1 MKHTMTMIST
11 SLLWLISLVSASLA
25 IEPGSSRQPAGEVR
39 DVARRIL
46 AEPEFR
52 HFEHFADDAFR
63 RGEPAPSS
71 AESPTTA
78 GADANHTGDG
88 SSSNSTES
96 PSNSPTSEPW
106 WKRAMNRSQPS
117 KSGSDSSSSRNQRL
131 SPSGQ
136 SSGDSSPSTKSGPT
150 STSSS
155 QGSKSTSNDNTAGQ
169 TTSEPGN
176 GTTPSGNTVTPA
188 VTPSNGTGRTTPAT
202 ERPTRAGNE
211 SASKPS
217 RTNRPAQRGSD
228 GVERPVRQ
236 STRTA
241 RAPTPE
247 PTPRGPDWGG
257 SSFGFGNL
265 LGGLFHGLAYL
276 ILVVIVAGIL
286 VLIGQALAQAWND
299 RPRNVPG
306 MSDSVVGPLT
316 HDRSPGE
323 TEADVFVQEA
333 LALAQRGEFRAAI
346 GRLVLGGMS
355 FIERQQWIRYRRGL
369 TVHDYLRVLRSRP
382 EQFAG
387 FRQVVHV
394 FEPVEYGR
402 RLATETLFDAALQG
416 YRRGFQRPASSLA
429 EEPTR

>member
-1 MKHTMTMIST
+1 MKCSMTNILATLLWWMATAST
-11 SLLWLISLVSASLA
+11 SMA

-63 RGEPAPSS
+63 RGEPDASPSESSLDSNTNSDNAGENPSS
-71 AESPTTA
+71 T
-78 GADANHTGDG
+78 
-88 SSSNSTES
+88 STES
-96 PSNSPTSEPW
+96 KTSSSANEPW
-106 WKRAMNRSQPS
+106 WRRALNPSAPS
-117 KSGSDSSSSRNQRL
+117 KSGSDSGSSRNQRL
-131 SPSGQ
+131 SPSGP
-136 SSGDSSPSTKSGPT
+136 SSGDGSPSTKSGPT

-155 QGSKSTSNDNTAGQ
+155 QGSKSSSNDNTAGQ
-169 TTSEPGN
+169 TKREPGDA
-176 GTTPSGNTVTPA
+176 TTKAGNAAPPA
-188 VTPSNGTGRTTPAT
+188 GTPSNGVGRTSPAT
-202 ERPTRAGNE
+202 ERPTRTGSE
-211 SASKPS
+211 SASKPA
-217 RTNRPAQRGSD
+217 RANRPAQRGSD

-236 STRTA
+236 ANRTA

-247 PTPRGPDWGG
+247 PTPRGPEWSGASLG
-257 SSFGFGNL
+257 LGNL

-306 MSDSVVGPLT
+306 MSDSVMGPLT

-323 TEADVFVQEA
+323 TESDVFVQEA
-333 LALAQRGEFRAAI
+333 LALAQRGEYRAAI
-346 GRLVLGGMS
+346 GKLVLGGMS

-382 EQFAG
+382 DQFTG
-387 FRQVVHV
+387 FRQVVQV

-402 RLATETLFDAALQG
+402 RLATEPLFDAALQG
-416 YRRGFQRPASSLA
+416 YRRGFQRPASPIA
-429 EEPTR
+429 EERV